1 LELWYTMPSSLQGE
15 CRAGGHVSIRPA
27 GLPHPWG
34 ATRQGS
40 STYSLTLLIGFGWF
54 WDRQADWHYQRGEYQ
69 RCYDV
74 AQGLLETDPYH
85 LTCLPVYLAATL
97 ELRRKN
103 ELFLRA
109 HKLMEEYPDR

>member
-1 LELWYTMPSSLQGE
+1 MG
-15 CRAGGHVSIRPA
+15 R
-27 GLPHPWG
+27 HPP
-34 ATRQGS
+34 RQLHLL
-40 STYSLTLLIGFGWF
+40 TYFTYWF
-54 WDRQADWHYQRGEYQ
+54 WLVLGRQADWHYQRGEYQ